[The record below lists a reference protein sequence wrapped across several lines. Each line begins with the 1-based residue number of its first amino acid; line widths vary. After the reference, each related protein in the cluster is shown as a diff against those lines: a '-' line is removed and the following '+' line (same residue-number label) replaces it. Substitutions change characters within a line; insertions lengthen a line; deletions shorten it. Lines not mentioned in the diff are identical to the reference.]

1 MGPAG
6 YADHAED
13 ALSPTQRVL
22 SWKLLLRRRVTGGG
36 KLCTALVSRLTTRPS
51 AMLMSQ
57 KAVKYATFRS
67 EHFRDTAW
75 ARNRF

>member
-22 SWKLLLRRRVTGGG
+22 SWKTVATEACRWWREALHSLGQSPNHPTFSYADVAKGGEIRN
-36 KLCTALVSRLTTRPS
+36 V
-51 AMLMSQ
+51 Q
-57 KAVKYATFRS
+57 K
-67 EHFRDTAW
+67 
-75 ARNRF
+75 